1 MMPGH
6 QVLIVDDDEDIR
18 ESLMDFLEDQGY
30 DPLGAGNGRE
40 ALDRLRD
47 PGVRPCLIILDLMM
61 PIMDGTMFR
70 EEQLRSAELSRIPVV
85 IVSALKDSAD
95 VARSLNVPDHLPK
108 PLNLDGLLEVVRHHC
123 PTP

>member
-1 MMPGH
+1 MPGH

-30 DPLGAGNGRE
+30 HPLGAGNGRE

-85 IVSALKDSAD
+85 IVSALKDSAN

-108 PLNLDGLLEVVRHHC
+108 PLNLDALLRVVRQHC
-123 PTP
+123 PIP